1 MLSNIRATVS
11 QIRRESARKYL
22 SEISAEHLQE
32 FPQLCCYSFDL
43 ISNAIFIDGRHDK
56 KALLALLDLVGHRLE
71 GRLVLDIGANI
82 GNHSL
87 AFAERAGEVLSFEPH
102 PITFR
107 LLEMN
112 LAAVANA
119 EAINLGA
126 SDQRKRV
133 RAISPRANFGASAIT
148 ERGVDGDE
156 LAFEFDVA
164 PLDSIEQVR
173 RQKVA
178 MIKLDVEGHELQALE
193 GARELLGRD
202 RPIVVLEQ
210 NRDAIANGSSP
221 SVEFLQSVRYRHFYA
236 LDERI
241 PWRTPQSWPSP
252 LRKIGRLIESAW
264 SGPADWTA
272 ELTIV
277 NRLDPRDY
285 PMLIASTEALT
296 S

>member
-1 MLSNIRATVS
+1 MLNNLRATIT

-22 SEISAEHLQE
+22 DEISAEHLQE
-32 FPQLCCYSFDL
+32 FPQLCCYSFDR
-43 ISNAIFIDGRHDK
+43 ISNAIFIDGRLDK
-56 KALLALLDLVGHRLE
+56 KALVALLALIGDRLE

-87 AFAERAGEVLSFEPH
+87 AFAERAGKVLSFEPH

-107 LLEMN
+107 LLDMN
-112 LAAVANA
+112 LGGVANA

-126 SDQRKRV
+126 SNQRKRV

-148 ERGVDGDE
+148 ERRVDGDE
-156 LAFEFDVA
+156 LVFEFDVA
-164 PLDSIEQVR
+164 PLDSIELVR

-178 MIKLDVEGHELQALE
+178 LIKLDVEGHELQVLE
-193 GARELLGRD
+193 GASGLLGSD
-202 RPIVVLEQ
+202 RPIVVFEQ
-210 NRDAIANGSSP
+210 NQDAIANGSSP
-221 SVEFLQSVRYRHFYA
+221 CMEFLQSVGYRHFYA

-252 LRKIGRLIESAW
+252 LRKFGRLIEAMW
-264 SGPADWTA
+264 FGPSDWIA

-277 NRLDPRDY
+277 EKLDPRDY
-285 PMLIASTEALT
+285 PMLVAFTEALT